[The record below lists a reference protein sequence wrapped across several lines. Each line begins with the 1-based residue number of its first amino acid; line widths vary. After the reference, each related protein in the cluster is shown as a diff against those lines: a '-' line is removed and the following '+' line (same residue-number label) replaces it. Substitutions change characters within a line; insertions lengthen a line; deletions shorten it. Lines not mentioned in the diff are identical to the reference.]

1 MPLLLIV
8 SLIWAFSFGL
18 IKRHLGGVDPAVVSG
33 VRVALALLVL
43 APFLRPRA
51 IPARDTLRLVGVGAV
66 QFGVMYLA
74 YITAFE
80 TLGAYEIAVLT
91 ILTPFWVC
99 LFDDAFGGRF
109 TRRAYLAAAIAVAGT
124 AVIVVTRDFN
134 LASAKGVA
142 LVQVSNAC
150 FALGQ
155 VFYRR
160 WRMTSAAG
168 VRDRDVFA
176 WLYAGALLV
185 TLPLAA
191 PSAAE
196 TLGTMTATQWTVLA
210 YLGVLA
216 SGIGFFMW
224 NVGATRVSAATL
236 SVMNNVKVPLAVA
249 CSLLFFGESAELWR
263 LLAGGALIALAL
275 RFARDRKAVA

>member
-1 MPLLLIV
+1 
-8 SLIWAFSFGL
+8 
-18 IKRHLGGVDPAVVSG
+18 
-33 VRVALALLVL
+33 
-43 APFLRPRA
+43 
-51 IPARDTLRLVGVGAV
+51 
-66 QFGVMYLA
+66 MYLA

-109 TRRAYLAAAIAVAGT
+109 TRRAYLVATVAVAGT

-134 LASAKGVA
+134 LASAKGIA

-160 WRMTSAAG
+160 WRTTSAAG

-176 WLYAGALLV
+176 WLYLGAVVV
-185 TLPLAA
+185 TGALAA
-191 PSAAE
+191 PKANAVLSA
-196 TLGTMTATQWTVLA
+196 LTATQWGVLV

-216 SGIGFFMW
+216 SGVGFFMW

-236 SVMNNVKVPLAVA
+236 SVMNNLKIPLAVA
-249 CSLLFFGESAELWR
+249 CALLFFGESAELWR

-275 RFARDRKAVA
+275 WVASDRKAAA

>member
-18 IKRHLGGVDPAVVSG
+18 IKRHLGGIDPAFVAG

-43 APFLRPRA
+43 LPFLLPRA
-51 IPARDTLRLVGVGAV
+51 IPGRDAVRLAGVGAL

-74 YITAFE
+74 YLTAFE

-99 LFDDAFGGRF
+99 LFDDAFGSRF
-109 TRRAYLAAAIAVAGT
+109 SGRAYLAAAVAIAGT

-155 VFYRR
+155 IFYRR
-160 WRMTSAAG
+160 WRTTSATG

-176 WLYAGALLV
+176 WLYAGALFV

-191 PSAAE
+191 PLAAE
-196 TLGTMTATQWTVLA
+196 SFAAMTATQWSVLA
-210 YLGVLA
+210 YLGILA

-224 NVGATRVSAATL
+224 NVGATRVSAAVL

-249 CSLLFFGESAELWR
+249 CSLLFFGESAEVWR
-263 LLAGGALIALAL
+263 LAAGGALIALAL
-275 RFARDRKAVA
+275 WLARDRKPVA

>member
-1 MPLLLIV
+1 
-8 SLIWAFSFGL
+8 
-18 IKRHLGGVDPAVVSG
+18 
-33 VRVALALLVL
+33 
-43 APFLRPRA
+43 
-51 IPARDTLRLVGVGAV
+51 
-66 QFGVMYLA
+66 MYLA

-109 TRRAYLAAAIAVAGT
+109 TRRAYLAATVAVAGT

-134 LASAKGVA
+134 LASAKGIA

-160 WRMTSAAG
+160 WRASSAAG

-176 WLYAGALLV
+176 WLYLGAVVV
-185 TLPLAA
+185 TGALAA
-191 PSAAE
+191 PKANEVLSA
-196 TLGTMTATQWTVLA
+196 LTATQWGVLV

-216 SGIGFFMW
+216 SGVGFFMW

-236 SVMNNVKVPLAVA
+236 SVMNNLKIPLAVA
-249 CSLLFFGESAELWR
+249 CALLFFGESAVLWR

-275 RFARDRKAVA
+275 WVASDRKAAA

>member
-18 IKRHLGGVDPAVVSG
+18 IKRHLGGVDPAVVSA

-51 IPARDTLRLVGVGAV
+51 IPAGAALRLAGVGAL

-109 TRRAYLAAAIAVAGT
+109 TRRAYVAATVAVAGT
-124 AVIVVTRDFN
+124 ALIVVTRDFG

-160 WRMTSAAG
+160 WRATAASG

-176 WLYAGALLV
+176 WLYAGAVLV

-191 PSAAE
+191 PSATSA
-196 TLGTMTATQWTVLA
+196 LGAMTATQWAVLA

-216 SGIGFFMW
+216 SGVGFFMW

-236 SVMNNVKVPLAVA
+236 SVMNNLKIPLAVA

-275 RFARDRKAVA
+275 RIALDREEAA